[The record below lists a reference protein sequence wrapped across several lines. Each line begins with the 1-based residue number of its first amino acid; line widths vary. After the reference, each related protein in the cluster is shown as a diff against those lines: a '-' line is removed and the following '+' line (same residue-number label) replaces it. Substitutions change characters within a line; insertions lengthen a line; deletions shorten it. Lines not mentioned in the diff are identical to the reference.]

1 MSGSKYMSLALQRC
15 GVGAAPARRR
25 RLPPSASGIHRT
37 DASASIGRMLK
48 RILFAASNDTRFIPG
63 CGSRL
68 KILELASK
76 KQMLAYLL
84 VGILRMGILRMGIL
98 RMGILRMGILRMGI
112 LRMGILRMHG
122 KMHDSHLFVPG
133 CGSPGSYYS
142 PSVATMMALMV
153 CRRFSASSKTIEASD
168 SKTSSVTSMLSSPNF
183 S

>member
-1 MSGSKYMSLALQRC
+1 MARSLPGHGSRVTF
-15 GVGAAPARRR
+15 GG
-25 RLPPSASGIHRT
+25 
-37 DASASIGRMLK
+37 
-48 RILFAASNDTRFIPG
+48 
-63 CGSRL
+63 RL

-98 RMGILRMGILRMGI
+98 RMGILRML
-112 LRMGILRMHG
+112 G
-122 KMHDSHLFVPG
+122 KMHDSDLFVPG
-133 CGSPGSYYS
+133 YGSPGSYVS